1 MKFNELKTELDS
13 LRKDIGHLK
22 RKIDYCEEQSFVIP
36 GPMWGEEKIDRQPSG
51 KAQFE
56 KWILKKLNLEKDL
69 KEVEAKY
76 EAKSI
81 ELTDFISSKISDEKM
96 LMVVLYRDVSN
107 KSYEDISKAVNLSL
121 SYVYKLHKAGID
133 ELNKG

>member
-1 MKFNELKTELDS
+1 MTFNELKDELDS
-13 LRKDIGHLK
+13 LRKEIKSLK
-22 RKIDYCEEQSFVIP
+22 SKIDYCEEQSYVIP
-36 GPMWGEEKIDRQPSG
+36 GPMWGEEKINTQPSG
-51 KAQFE
+51 KAPFE
-56 KWILKKLNLEKDL
+56 KWILKKLDLEKLL

-96 LMVVLYRDVSN
+96 LMAILYRDVSF

-121 SYVYKLHKAGID
+121 SYVYKLHKMGID
-133 ELNKG
+133 ELNKT